1 MRVALDRLH
10 GEIARLFQDVGL
22 SPGHA
27 DDVATVLLDAEV
39 EGQSGHGLGRV
50 RMYRRQ
56 VEAGGLNPEPELR
69 WAWPREAMGILHADR
84 ALGPVAGL
92 RALEELMAATS
103 HQGQASVAVR
113 NAGHMGA
120 LSAYVGR
127 LADHGFLGLAMA
139 NTPSAMAPWGG
150 AGQVLGT
157 NPIAFAAPID
167 EGHSPLV
174 IDLSL
179 SVAARGK
186 IFQAQSQQTDI
197 PEGWAIDAEGQPTT
211 DPDRAL
217 AGSLL
222 PIGEAKGYALAL
234 MVEVLAGVMA
244 GNALSAELPKP
255 WEDPSSPSTPGLW
268 LMALDPGATDHGGYA
283 ARMRQL
289 VDEIERHGGRLPGA
303 RRREMRQQ
311 AERDGIE
318 LSPQRRHELAALGM
332 ALDEGP

>member
-10 GEIARLFQDVGL
+10 GEIVRVFQDVGV
-22 SPGHA
+22 SPEHA

-50 RMYRRQ
+50 KMYREQ

-69 WAWPREAMGILHADR
+69 WEWRREAIGVLHADR

-92 RALEELMAATS
+92 QAVEELVAATS
-103 HQGQASVAVR
+103 HRGQASVAVR

-127 LADHGFLGLAMA
+127 LADRGLMGLAMA

-150 AGQVLGT
+150 AGPSLGT

-167 EGHSPLV
+167 DDRGPLV

-186 IFQAQSQQTDI
+186 IFQAQSRRTDI
-197 PEGWAIDAEGQPTT
+197 PEDWAIDAEGQPTT

-222 PIGEAKGYALAL
+222 PIGGAKGYALAL

-255 WEDPSSPSTPGLW
+255 WEDASSPSTPGLW
-268 LMALDPGATDHGGYA
+268 LMALDPGSTDDGGYA

-303 RRREMRQQ
+303 RRAEMHQK

-318 LSPQRRHELAALGM
+318 LSEQRRNELTALGM
-332 ALDEGP
+332 ALDEDA